1 MYNDGE
7 LALLPALLPP
17 SSKHPIAP
25 GEVLDV
31 CHHPAQ
37 RYELQGG
44 QDPFLPNVL
53 LPRDCSRGWTLSNWA
68 GCGAGTRR
76 CVRALLRHHGC
87 FWPPAPSLSVTIGV
101 SVGTW

>member
-7 LALLPALLPP
+7 LALLPAPLPL

-31 CHHPAQ
+31 CHRPAPF
-37 RYELQGG
+37 LPN
-44 QDPFLPNVL
+44 DPFLPNVL
-53 LPRDCSRGWTLSNWA
+53 LPRDCSRRWTLSNWA
-68 GCGAGTRR
+68 GCDAGTRR
-76 CVRALLRHHGC
+76 CVRALLWHHGC
-87 FWPPAPSLSVTIGV
+87 FWPPAPSLSVTIGI